1 LLPSAITR
9 SSLHSP
15 RKLSDMSKKHITND
29 PKHLVIDALKGVVA
43 LNPNVE
49 LDEEYK
55 GWSRPRRPGAELR
68 RHTPSLLM
76 PLGDL
81 LRTVIYRTELA
92 KDKVA
97 IISGG
102 GGGHE

>member
-1 LLPSAITR
+1 
-9 SSLHSP
+9 
-15 RKLSDMSKKHITND
+15 
-29 PKHLVIDALKGVVA
+29 
-43 LNPNVE
+43 
-49 LDEEYK
+49 
-55 GWSRPRRPGAELR
+55 
-68 RHTPSLLM
+68 M